1 MKAEGIVRII
11 LENEDEK
18 KFFGKGPYTLLLKVK
33 ELGSLNKAAKEM
45 GMSYSKAFN
54 VIKSCEKALDKKLL
68 YREIGG
74 VKGGGSK
81 LTEDG
86 EEIIEKYEY
95 IVKEMNE
102 KMNSLLDELEF

>member
-1 MKAEGIVRII
+1 MKAKGVVRII
-11 LENEDEK
+11 LRTEDNK
-18 KFFGKGPYTLLLKVK
+18 KFFGKGPYMLLLKVK

-54 VIKSCEKALDKKLL
+54 VIKSCEKALNKKFL

-74 VKGGGSK
+74 IKGGGSK

-86 EEIIEKYEY
+86 EKIIEQYEH
-95 IVKEMNE
+95 IVSEMNE
-102 KMNSLLDELEF
+102 KMNSLLDELNF